1 MCRHIHG
8 HTHTHKHIYIR
19 MFAHL
24 HDYTHT
30 HAHIRTYNK
39 HTHKLTHIH
48 TEIHHRPGTI
58 AHPCHQRGG
67 QGNGTFQTSQVQKC
81 NPSTSARKNRENP
94 NPVVIR
100 DMDSFI
106 CVTWHI
112 HAWHV
117 SFTCDT
123 THSFATWRVKRYHFR
138 SVSLWMFDF
147 LYQPWIFH
155 TWTCETTHSFVT
167 WHNSMCD
174 MTHSYVYREP
184 NAHTLYL
191 SLSHT
196 HSISLSHTHTL
207 SLTHTQTLYL
217 MNHTH
222 NLFRQQA
229 YLLYREGVIHA
240 CHAHHTNI
248 HSDRKKPLPPGRF
261 SYLLWS
267 LIKNLKDHPQN
278 WSMVLQGGSSF
289 SGFLIWKLPKKD
301 QFWGWFFRG
310 GPLPPGSWF
319 GNHPTKKNSGRGGFF
334 RSTLRLI
341 NNTHSLF
348 RQRTCLYIEKMCDI
362 CMLHTPHT
370 HTHTLSLKKHTP
382 SLSRYQIFLLYRENA
397 WYGVATISRPPKKN
411 KTLLQ
416 KGLIEET

>member
-1 MCRHIHG
+1 MSHIWM
-8 HTHTHKHIYIR
+8 R
-19 MFAHL
+19 
-24 HDYTHT
+24 
-30 HAHIRTYNK
+30 
-39 HTHKLTHIH
+39 
-48 TEIHHRPGTI
+48 
-58 AHPCHQRGG
+58 
-67 QGNGTFQTSQVQKC
+67 
-81 NPSTSARKNRENP
+81 
-94 NPVVIR
+94 
-100 DMDSFI
+100 
-106 CVTWHI
+106 
-112 HAWHV
+112 HV
-117 SFTCDT
+117 SHINASC
-123 THSFATWRVKRYHFR
+123 H
-138 SVSLWMFDF
+138 
-147 LYQPWIFH
+147 I
-155 TWTCETTHSFVT
+155 
-167 WHNSMCD
+167 
-174 MTHSYVYREP
+174 SYVYREP
-184 NAHTLYL
+184 NAHTVYL

-196 HSISLSHTHTL
+196 HFISLSHTHTL
-207 SLTHTQTLYL
+207 SLTHIHTLYL

-229 YLLYREGVIHA
+229 YSLYREGVIHA
-240 CHAHHTNI
+240 CHAHHTNM

-267 LIKNLKDHPQN
+267 LIKNPEEEDTPWRITPKIDQ
-278 WSMVLQGGSSF
+278 WFFRGGSSF
-289 SGFLIWKLPKKD
+289 SGFLIWKPPKKD

-416 KGLIEET
+416 KSLIEET